1 MKQSGI
7 NKWVAVPAVLFVFS
21 LFGTYLCYAEAQQH
35 PSYYPAMY
43 VCAGLAICS
52 FIIAAVMQNVTVKPR
67 TKYAPIP
74 FSDDHSET
82 YYCIY
87 TTGKRKYD
95 VNFIEDIADR
105 IEHIEDEHDPV
116 LSAQIAKLFDTERK
130 APILLPAQLTG
141 GEEVYQRPIK
151 NTQLMDD
158 ITRNDRHLALL
169 TFEDHST
176 AVVVRHEHGHVVA
189 QSAEVETVEK
199 EKEEDDYDL

>member
-1 MKQSGI
+1 MKQRGI

-21 LFGTYLCYAEAQQH
+21 LFGTYFSYAEAQQH

-43 VCAGLAICS
+43 VCVGLAICS

-67 TKYAPIP
+67 QKYAPIP

-95 VNFIEDIADR
+95 VDYIEDIADR
-105 IEHIEDEHDPV
+105 IEHIEEENDPV

-130 APILLPAQLTG
+130 APVLLPSQLTG

-158 ITRNDRHLALL
+158 ITRNERHLALL

-176 AVVVRHEHGHVVA
+176 AVVVRHEQGHAAAGPGVT
-189 QSAEVETVEK
+189 EREEKDET
-199 EKEEDDYDL
+199 DYDL

>member
-1 MKQSGI
+1 MKQRRS

-21 LFGTYLCYAEAQQH
+21 LFGTYFAYAEARQH

-52 FIIAAVMQNVTVKPR
+52 FIVAAVMQNR
-67 TKYAPIP
+67 TIEQRPKYEPVP

-95 VNFIEDIADR
+95 VDFIENIADR
-105 IEHIEDEHDPV
+105 IEHIEDENDPM

-130 APILLPAQLTG
+130 APVLLPAQLTG

-169 TFEDHST
+169 TFEDKSK
-176 AVVVRHEHGHVVA
+176 AVVVRHEQVHVATHADVTM
-189 QSAEVETVEK
+189 STENDTSK
-199 EKEEDDYDL
+199 YDV

>member
-1 MKQSGI
+1 MKQRRS

-21 LFGTYLCYAEAQQH
+21 LFGTYFAYAEAQQH

-52 FIIAAVMQNVTVKPR
+52 FIVAAVMQNMTIEQRPQYTPV
-67 TKYAPIP
+67 P

-95 VNFIEDIADR
+95 VDFIENIADR
-105 IEHIEDEHDPV
+105 IEHIEDENDPV
-116 LSAQIAKLFDTERK
+116 LSAQIAKLFETERK
-130 APILLPAQLTG
+130 APVLLPAQLTG

-158 ITRNDRHLALL
+158 ITRNDRHFALL
-169 TFEDHST
+169 TFEDQSK
-176 AVVVRHEHGHVVA
+176 AVVVRHEQGHIA
-189 QSAEVETVEK
+189 AHTAVETTA
-199 EKEEDDYDL
+199 EDEASGYDA